1 MARAQSSPQGSSVRR
16 GGAEQQAIH
25 TSTPGRLRCGK
36 WLHLPWTALHLL
48 WAVAAPTV
56 GSGFTPQEHLH
67 TASPACTLSRTSGS
81 PQLPTGAHRSWPCLA
96 GTTCTVPPL
105 LSAGCPWA
113 APSHLAQVGPAA
125 HQSGSGLGDKQRAFV
140 QGCVPLLAPHLSAAL
155 CQHTASCRLQ
165 HPLLWLSENDFSLT
179 RRASQS

>member
-25 TSTPGRLRCGK
+25 AATPGRLRCGK

-48 WAVAAPTV
+48 WAVAAQTV
-56 GSGFTPQEHLH
+56 GGGFTPQEHLH

-81 PQLPTGAHRSWPCLA
+81 PQLPTGAQRSWPCLA

-155 CQHTASCRLQ
+155 CQHTASCGLQ